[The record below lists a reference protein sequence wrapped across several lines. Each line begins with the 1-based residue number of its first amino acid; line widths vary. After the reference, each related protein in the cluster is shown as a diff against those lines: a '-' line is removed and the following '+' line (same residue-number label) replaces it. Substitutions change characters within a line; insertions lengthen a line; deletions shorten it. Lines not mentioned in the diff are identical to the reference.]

1 MKDTSKS
8 QIRKLMRLL
17 EWADTYLQAM
27 ENCTSG
33 GIGDDITALRQQIE
47 EVLDYDPRGI
57 KQDIF
62 HD

>member
-1 MKDTSKS
+1 
-8 QIRKLMRLL
+8 MRLL
-17 EWADTYLQAM
+17 EWSDTYLQAM

-47 EVLDYDPRGI
+47 QVLECDP
-57 KQDIF
+57 QSVNEDSC

>member
-1 MKDTSKS
+1 MKDKTKS
-8 QIRKLMRLL
+8 QTKTVMALL
-17 EWADTYLQAM
+17 EWADTYLACM

-33 GIGDDITALRQQIE
+33 GIGDDITELRQQIE

>member
-1 MKDTSKS
+1 
-8 QIRKLMRLL
+8 MRLL
-17 EWADTYLQAM
+17 EWSDTYLQAM

-47 EVLDYDPRGI
+47 EVLECNPNGI
-57 KQDIF
+57 KQDIY

>member
-1 MKDTSKS
+1 MKI

-17 EWADTYLQAM
+17 EWADTYLACM

-33 GIGDDITALRQQIE
+33 GIGDDITELRQQIE
-47 EVLDYDPRGI
+47 SVLECDPNAVRE
-57 KQDIF
+57 DIF

>member
-17 EWADTYLQAM
+17 EWSDTYLQAM

-47 EVLDYDPRGI
+47 EVLECNPNGI
-57 KQDIF
+57 KGDIYN
-62 HD
+62 D